1 MRAVRVVPVVAT
13 ALGLLAAVMVAG
25 CTGSSAPVAT
35 TSSQPASLAASAS
48 TASASTASASPAAA
62 PPGTASAPAA
72 TSSAAPSPSS
82 AVQNLIV
89 STAVRGDLL
98 AAYAAFRKIPAS
110 DAKGLPG
117 SVYYAYVPATG
128 TYWAKATWEPAS
140 GDTQTVEVGFQDGGS
155 DGFYKRAGNGPWQVI
170 LGGEPEV
177 CEELKFFPL
186 PVLAAWSLPT
196 SATPASMC

>member
-1 MRAVRVVPVVAT
+1 MHGPRFAPGAAM
-13 ALGLLAAVMVAG
+13 ALSLLAAVGIAG
-25 CTGSSAPVAT
+25 CTGGSAPAAS
-35 TSSQPASLAASAS
+35 TSSQPASLAASVS
-48 TASASTASASPAAA
+48 PTATSPAAV
-62 PPGTASAPAA
+62 PSGTTSAPAA
-72 TSSAAPSPSS
+72 TSSAAPGSS
-82 AVQNLIV
+82 GEVKNLV
-89 STAVRGDLL
+89 VTPAVRSELL

-128 TYWAKATWEPAS
+128 TYWAKATWEPTS
-140 GDTQTVEVGFQDGGS
+140 GDSQTVEVGFQDGGS
-155 DGFYKRAGNGPWQVI
+155 DGFYKKAANGTWQVI

-177 CEELKFFPL
+177 CEALKFFPL

>member
-1 MRAVRVVPVVAT
+1 MDVARSAPGAAM
-13 ALGLLAAVMVAG
+13 ALGLLAAVGIAG
-25 CTGSSAPVAT
+25 CTGGSAPVASA
-35 TSSQPASLAASAS
+35 SSQPASLAASAS
-48 TASASTASASPAAA
+48 PAATSPAAA
-62 PPGTASAPAA
+62 PSGTTPAA
-72 TSSAAPSPSS
+72 AAASSAAPGSS
-82 AVQNLIV
+82 GEVKNLV
-89 STAVRGDLL
+89 VTPAVRSELL

-140 GDTQTVEVGFQDGGS
+140 GDSQTVEVGFQDGGS
-155 DGFYKRAGNGPWQVI
+155 DGFYKKAGDGPWQVL